1 MVKTALVTGAS
12 SGMGREIALR
22 LAADGYTVYGA
33 ARRVERMR
41 DLEES
46 GVRVIGMDVTV
57 DDQVVAAVDRV
68 IAETGRI
75 DVLVNNAGF
84 GLYGAV
90 EDTSMDDVRYQFEVN
105 FFGVARLTQLVLPHM
120 RAQESGRIVNISSM
134 GGEIYTPLGAYY
146 HATKH
151 ALEAW
156 SDALRYEVAPFGI
169 DVVIVQPGII
179 ESEWSGIMAAPI
191 MERSGHGAY
200 ADLARSVVENS
211 ERTYSEG
218 GSGGSAPTVI
228 SDTVAKAVAAKRPR
242 TRYAAGRMAKPL
254 ITARRLLSD
263 RAFDRL
269 LRSATR

>member
-1 MVKTALVTGAS
+1 MAKTALVTGAS

-41 DLEES
+41 DLEER
-46 GVRVIGMDVTV
+46 GIRVIGMDITV
-57 DDQVVAAVDRV
+57 DDQVVAAVDR
-68 IAETGRI
+68 IITETGRI

-90 EDTSMDDVRYQFEVN
+90 EDTALEDVRYQFDVN

-120 RAQESGRIVNISSM
+120 RAEKSGRIVNISSM

-156 SDALRYEVAPFGI
+156 ADALRFEVAPFGI
-169 DVVIVQPGII
+169 DVIIVQPGLV
-179 ESEWSGIMAAPI
+179 ESEWSDVMAAPVL
-191 MERSGHGAY
+191 ERSGDGPY
-200 ADLARSVVENS
+200 APLARAVVSRSGAE
-211 ERTYSEG
+211 Y
-218 GSGGSAPTVI
+218 GGSAPTVI
-228 SDTVAKAVAAKRPR
+228 AEAVSRALTARRPR
-242 TRYAAGRMAKPL
+242 TRYAVGRLAKPL
-254 ITARRLLSD
+254 IAARRVLPD

-269 LRSATR
+269 LAMAAR

>member
-1 MVKTALVTGAS
+1 MVRTALVTGAS
-12 SGMGREIALR
+12 SGMGREIARR
-22 LAADGYTVYGA
+22 LAADGFIVYGA
-33 ARRVERMR
+33 ARRVERMS
-41 DLEES
+41 DLERE
-46 GVRVIGMDVTV
+46 GVRPLRMDVSV
-57 DDQVVAAVDRV
+57 DADVVAAVERI

-90 EDTSMDDVRYQFEVN
+90 EDTSMEDVRYQFDVN

-120 RAQESGRIVNISSM
+120 RAQTSGRIVNISSM

-169 DVVIVQPGII
+169 DVVIVQPGLIDT
-179 ESEWSGIMAAPI
+179 EWSGIMSAPL

-200 ADLARSVVENS
+200 AELARSVVGSS
-211 ERTYSEG
+211 ERTYGEG
-218 GSGGSAPTVI
+218 GSGGSSPTVI
-228 SDTVAKAVAAKRPR
+228 SDAVSKAVAAKRPR
-242 TRYAAGRMAKPL
+242 TRYAVGRLAKPL
-254 ITARRLLSD
+254 IAARRVLSD

-269 LRSATR
+269 LARASG

>member
-33 ARRVERMR
+33 ARRVERMA
-41 DLEES
+41 DLEQS
-46 GVRVIGMDVTV
+46 GIRVIGMDVTV
-57 DDQVVAAVDRV
+57 DDQVVAAVERIV
-68 IAETGRI
+68 AETGRI

-90 EDTSMDDVRYQFEVN
+90 EDTAMDDVRYQFDVN

-120 RAQESGRIVNISSM
+120 RARQSGRIVNISSV

-156 SDALRYEVAPFGI
+156 SDALRYEVAQFGI
-169 DVVIVQPGII
+169 DVVIVQPGLIAT
-179 ESEWSGIMAAPI
+179 EWSGIMSAPL
-191 MERSGHGAY
+191 MERSGNGAY
-200 ADLARSVVENS
+200 AELARDLVQAS
-211 ERTYSEG
+211 ERNYGDG
-218 GSGGSAPTVI
+218 GSGGSSPTVI
-228 SDTVAKAVAAKRPR
+228 AGTVAKAVAAKRPR
-242 TRYAAGRMAKPL
+242 TRYAAGRLAKPL
-254 ITARRLLSD
+254 IAARRVLSD

-269 LRSATR
+269 LKAAS

>member
-1 MVKTALVTGAS
+1 MAKTALVTGAS

-46 GVRVIGMDVTV
+46 GVRVIGLDVTV
-57 DDQVVAAVDRV
+57 DEQVVAAVDRIV
-68 IAETGRI
+68 AETGRI

-90 EDTSMDDVRYQFEVN
+90 EDTSMEDVRYQFDVN

-120 RAQESGRIVNISSM
+120 RAQESGRIVNISSV

-156 SDALRYEVAPFGI
+156 SDALRYEVAQFGI
-169 DVVIVQPGII
+169 DVVIVQPGLIDT
-179 ESEWSGIMAAPI
+179 EWSAIMSAPVL
-191 MERSGHGAY
+191 ERSGNGAY
-200 ADLARSVVENS
+200 APLAHAVVSRSGGQ
-211 ERTYSEG
+211 YG
-218 GSGGSAPTVI
+218 GSSPSVI
-228 SDTVAKAVAAKRPR
+228 ADTVARAVAARRPR
-242 TRYAAGRMAKPL
+242 TRYAAGRLAKPL
-254 ITARRLLSD
+254 IAARRVLTD
-263 RAFDRL
+263 RGFDRL
-269 LRSATR
+269 LAAAAR

>member
-12 SGMGREIALR
+12 SGMGREIALK

-33 ARRVERMR
+33 ARRVDRMR
-41 DLEES
+41 DLESS
-46 GVRVIGMDVTV
+46 GIRIIGMDVTV

-90 EDTSMDDVRYQFEVN
+90 EDTSMDDVRYQFDVN

-120 RAQESGRIVNISSM
+120 RAQESGRIVNISSV

-156 SDALRYEVAPFGI
+156 SDALRYEVARFGI
-169 DVVIVQPGII
+169 DVIIVQPGLIDT
-179 ESEWSGIMAAPI
+179 EWSGIMAGTLL
-191 MERSGHGAY
+191 ERSGRGAY
-200 ADLARSVVENS
+200 APLAQAVVARS
-211 ERTYSEG
+211 G
-218 GSGGSAPTVI
+218 GELGSSSPTVI
-228 SDTVAKAVAAKRPR
+228 SDAVSRAVSVRRPR
-242 TRYAAGRMAKPL
+242 TRYAVGRMAKPL
-254 ITARRLLSD
+254 IAARRVLSD
-263 RAFDRL
+263 RGFDRL
-269 LRSATR
+269 LAAAAR

>member
-1 MVKTALVTGAS
+1 MAKTALVTGAS

-41 DLEES
+41 DLEGS
-46 GVRVIGMDVTV
+46 GIRVLGMDITV
-57 DDQVVAAVDRV
+57 DGQVVAAVERI

-84 GLYGAV
+84 GLYGSV
-90 EDTSMDDVRYQFEVN
+90 EDTSMEDVQYQFDVN

-120 RAQESGRIVNISSM
+120 RAQKAGRIVNISSM
-134 GGEIYTPLGAYY
+134 GGAIYTPLGAYY

-156 SDALRYEVAPFGI
+156 SDALRFEVAPFGI
-169 DVVIVQPGII
+169 EVVVVRPGMIDT
-179 ESEWSGIMAAPI
+179 EWAGVMAEPI
-191 MERSGHGAY
+191 LARSGSGAY
-200 ADLARSVVENS
+200 AALARTVVDS
-211 ERTYSEG
+211 TTRTYDGG
-218 GSGGSAPTVI
+218 GSSPTVVA
-228 SDTVAKAVAAKRPR
+228 DAVAKAVSARRPR
-242 TRYAAGRMAKPL
+242 TRYAVGRMAKPL
-254 ITARRLLSD
+254 IAARRVLSD

-269 LRSATR
+269 LAAAAR

>member
-41 DLEES
+41 DLAES
-46 GVRVIGMDVTV
+46 GVRVIGMDVTI
-57 DDQVVAAVDRV
+57 DDQVVAAVDRI

-90 EDTSMDDVRYQFEVN
+90 EDTTMEDVRYQFDVN

-120 RAQESGRIVNISSM
+120 RAQKSGRIVNISSV

-156 SDALRYEVAPFGI
+156 SDALRFEVAQFGI
-169 DVVIVQPGII
+169 EVVIVRPGLIDT
-179 ESEWSGIMAAPI
+179 EWSAIMAAPI
-191 MERSGHGAY
+191 LERSGDGAY
-200 ADLARSVVENS
+200 ARLAHVVVSRSGGEL
-211 ERTYSEG
+211 G
-218 GSGGSAPTVI
+218 GSSPSVIADAVSKAASAR
-228 SDTVAKAVAAKRPR
+228 RPR
-242 TRYAAGRMAKPL
+242 TRYSVGRLAKPL
-254 ITARRLLSD
+254 IAARRVLTD
-263 RAFDRL
+263 RGFDRL
-269 LRSATR
+269 LAVAGR